1 LLFAIIIFFYRM
13 ERNKETWQMAN
24 QIKMANV
31 QAILTLHQNN
41 NWSNRRIA
49 RELGINRGTVDRYVR
64 LARQGGEDDSKRA
77 KAPPGSEGPVTPKPA
92 KALTGSTDNLP
103 VISKSSRG
111 GRSAC
116 EPYRAIIEKKLSQGL
131 TAQRIY
137 QELVIERGFS
147 HKYHSVRRYIQKLD
161 KTSQLPFRRLEC
173 LAGEEAQVDFGT
185 GAWVV
190 TSDGKR
196 RKTHVFRIVLS
207 HSRKGYS
214 EVVYRQTTE
223 AFIRCL
229 ENAFWYF
236 GGVTQTTVID
246 NLKAGVIKADWY
258 DPELNPKLCSFAE
271 HYGTV
276 ILPTKSYT
284 PRHKGKIESGVNYVQ
299 SNALKGK
306 TFSSLA
312 EQNEYL
318 LSWEQNI
325 ADTRIHG
332 TTRKQ
337 VAKLFADNER
347 DALHPLPSLRFPLFD
362 EAQRSVHR
370 DGHIEVAKSYYSV
383 PPEYLGRRVWVRWD
397 GRLVRMFN
405 KSMRQIGVHA
415 QVEPGRFRT
424 DNAHIHSKKFS
435 KVELGAERLLQRVG
449 LIGPHAGRWGKAMMA
464 NRGVAGIRVLVGL
477 ESLAKSYSDKQIER
491 ACELAL
497 SYEVYRLKP
506 IRELLKN
513 EKAKPQESFEFMKE
527 HEIIRDMQTYGEVVH
542 RGIQEPLDKKGIEKN
557 GTRNF
562 DENVERTSAER
573 AGKFVGHKIAGGCR
587 ASAEPRGVPGTYST
601 GRNSSSPRTYDQAA
615 CQAGDV
621 PGTQDDRW
629 FRFFVQPV
637 DAAKSSI

>member
-1 LLFAIIIFFYRM
+1 
-13 ERNKETWQMAN
+13 MAN
-24 QIKMANV
+24 QIKMANI

-41 NWSNRRIA
+41 GWSNRRIA

-64 LARQGGEDDSKRA
+64 LARQAAETSKRA
-77 KAPPGSEGPVTPKPA
+77 KAPPGSEGDAASKRA
-92 KALTGSTDNLP
+92 KAPPGSEGVVSSKQAKAPPGSEGNSS
-103 VISKSSRG
+103 VISKKIYPA
-111 GRSAC
+111 RSAC
-116 EPYRAIIEKKLSQGL
+116 EPYREIIEKKLAKGL

-147 HKYHSVRRYIQKLD
+147 HKYHSVRRYIRKLD
-161 KTSQLPFRRLEC
+161 QALPLPFRRLEC

-190 TSDGKR
+190 TADGKR
-196 RKTHVFRIVLS
+196 RRTHVFRIVLS

-214 EVVYRQTTE
+214 EVVYRQTAE

-258 DPELNPKLCSFAE
+258 DPQLNPKLRSFAE

-284 PRHKGKIESGVNYVQ
+284 PRHKGKIESGINYVQ

-306 TFSSLA
+306 KFSSLA
-312 EQNEYL
+312 RQNEYL
-318 LSWEQNI
+318 LSWEQNV

-332 TTRKQ
+332 TTRRQ

-347 DALHPLPSLRFPLFD
+347 GALKPLPSLRFPLFD
-362 EAQRSVHR
+362 EGQRSVHR
-370 DGHIEVAKSYYSV
+370 DGHVEVAKSYYSV

-397 GRLVRMFN
+397 GRLVRIFN
-405 KSMRQIGVHA
+405 KSMHQIAVHA
-415 QVEPGRFRT
+415 QVEPDKFRT
-424 DNAHIHSKKFS
+424 DNAHIHARKFS
-435 KVELGAERLLQRVG
+435 KVELGADRMLKR
-449 LIGPHAGRWGKAMMA
+449 IGWIGQHANRWAKAMIEH
-464 NRGVAGIRVLVGL
+464 RGIAGIRVLVGL
-477 ESLAKSYSDKQIER
+477 ESLAKNYSDKQIER

-506 IRELLKN
+506 IRELLKS
-513 EKAKPQESFEFMKE
+513 EKARPQESFEFMKE
-527 HEIIRDMQTYGEVVH
+527 HEIIRDMQTYGEVVR
-542 RGIQEPLDKKGIEKN
+542 RGIQTPLDKQGIEKN

-562 DENVERTSAER
+562 DENIE
-573 AGKFVGHKIAGGCR
+573 R
-587 ASAEPRGVPGTYST
+587 ASAKWPGRFAGHKTSGSRRPPAEPCGVPGTSSG
-601 GRNSSSPRTYDQAA
+601 GRDSGSPRTDDQAA
-615 CQAGDV
+615 SQAGDV
-621 PGTQDDRW
+621 PGTQDDR
-629 FRFFVQPV
+629 RL
-637 DAAKSSI
+637 